1 MGSVEWSRLLLV
13 ANLIVANLARRSG
26 GVIDWRNHA
35 ATGVPV
41 TLASL
46 WLAWLWLA

>member
-26 GVIDWRNHA
+26 GVIDWRA
-35 ATGVPV
+35 GDAGLVV
-41 TLASL
+41 AGLAVARL
-46 WLAWLWLA
+46 TA